1 MLSGQSLRCE
11 YLVVGSGAGGSVAAA
26 LLAEAGRDVLM
37 VEEGGW
43 PPENASPSNIGE
55 LTALLY
61 RNRGVFP
68 LLGSPTIPL
77 GEARC
82 VGGGTAI
89 NGALLW
95 RTPPWVLEEWR
106 TANGLTGYGAD
117 NLAKHFQTI
126 ESDLHVTRHELEEDA
141 NLDSLNLFRGAERLG
156 WKASTVPRAVT
167 HCSNVSLC
175 PVGCPPCGKQDTTKN
190 YIPRALNAGAG
201 LLANCRVREIVNAN
215 GVARK
220 VIAEIAGPGETRSI
234 EIEFD
239 RLILACGAIQT
250 PHLLRRSKI
259 SSTAGRKLEFHM
271 NLKTVALFR
280 RPVYAERGTIF
291 TVQLQEFRRQGV
303 VIMPSC
309 LQPHYLVTTV
319 AHHRTDVINHVFDHY
334 DHAAIYVTMLR
345 QKTRGHVVSAFGEQ
359 PIVWYRF
366 DRRDMDLIVEALR
379 HTAEV
384 LFASGA
390 VELFLPIGGSGAIA
404 SPRDLEEKLSNLT
417 PKQLEIL
424 TVHIMASCPM
434 GADAANSVVRP
445 DGRLWNMENVFLVD
459 ASILPSN
466 IGESPQGTIMAFA
479 HEVIGR
485 HLAD

>member
-1 MLSGQSLRCE
+1 MLSGQNLRCE

-43 PPENASPSNIGE
+43 PPENASPSNIGD

-95 RTPPWVLEEWR
+95 RTPAWILDEWR
-106 TANGLTGYGAD
+106 TVHGLTGYGAD
-117 NLAKHFQTI
+117 SLAKHFDTI
-126 ESDLHVTRHELEEDA
+126 ESDLHVTRHTLEEDA

-175 PVGCPPCGKQDTTKN
+175 PVGCPPCGKQATTKN
-190 YIPRALNAGAG
+190 YIPRALNMGAG
-201 LLANCRVREIVNAN
+201 LLANCRVRKIIHAN
-215 GVARK
+215 GVARR
-220 VIAEIAGPGETRSI
+220 VIAEVAGPCETSLI

-239 RLILACGAIQT
+239 HLVLACGAIQT
-250 PHLLRRSKI
+250 PHLLRRSKV

-280 RPVYAERGTIF
+280 QPVYAERGTIL
-291 TVQLQEFRRQGV
+291 TVQVQEFRRQGV

-319 AHHRTDVINHVFDHY
+319 AHHGTDAINHVFDHY
-334 DHAAIYVTMLR
+334 DHAAVYVTMLR

-366 DRRDMDLIVEALR
+366 DRRDMDLIMEALR
-379 HTAEV
+379 RTAEV

-390 VELFLPIGGSGAIA
+390 VELFLPIGGSGAVT
-404 SPRDLEEKLSNLT
+404 SPRDVEEKLSNLT

-434 GADAANSVVRP
+434 GPNAENSVVRP
-445 DGRLWNMENVFLVD
+445 DGRLWNMKNVFLAD